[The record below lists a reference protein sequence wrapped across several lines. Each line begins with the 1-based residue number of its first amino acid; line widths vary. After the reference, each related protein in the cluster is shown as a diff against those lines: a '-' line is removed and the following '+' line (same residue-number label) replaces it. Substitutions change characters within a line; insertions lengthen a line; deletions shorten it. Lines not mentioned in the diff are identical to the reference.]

1 MEQILRP
8 IYQER
13 ASQPN
18 TLGVILVEKRE
29 KVSQITDTFDTIL
42 LILAKDATQPVF
54 TKHYTFNDKKAA
66 MHIVTE
72 KQLRKWLLLGSN
84 RKIVDWIFYGRV
96 MFDRNEFVHELK
108 TELKEFPFYGRKI
121 KMGIEFAKLL
131 RRYLEGKVFF
141 EQKNYMDAYNH
152 IVDSLH
158 HLARLAVFENGMHPE
173 VTVWSQVKIIE
184 PSIYKLYEELLSS
197 EEPIDKRLE
206 LLFLASEFM
215 IHSRTKDGSRH
226 ILEVM
231 SQKDH
236 WTIQD
241 LHEQEELR
249 NYSVDLEVFIEFLVE
264 KGYIHVERV
273 ETKSD
278 KIFHRYYKVEPI
290 DEETSQQ

>member
-42 LILAKDATQPVF
+42 LILVKDANQPVF
-54 TKHYTFNDKKAA
+54 TKHYTYHDKKAA
-66 MHIVTE
+66 MHLVTE
-72 KQLRKWLLLGSN
+72 KQLRKWLLLGTN

-96 MFDRNEFVHELK
+96 MFDRNEFVQDLKLELK
-108 TELKEFPFYGRKI
+108 DFPFYGRKI
-121 KMGIEFAKLL
+121 KMGIEFAKLI
-131 RRYLEGKVFF
+131 RRYLEAKVFF

-173 VTVWSQVKIIE
+173 VTVWSQVKVIE
-184 PSIYKLYEELLSS
+184 PAIYKLYEELLSS
-197 EEPIDKRLE
+197 DEPIDKRLE
-206 LLFLASEFM
+206 LLILASEFL
-215 IHSRTKDGSRH
+215 IHSRTKDGSQH

-231 SQKDH
+231 SHKEH
-236 WTIQD
+236 WMIQE

-249 NYSVDLEVFIEFLVE
+249 NYSVNLEVFIEFLVD
-264 KGYIHVERV
+264 KGYIQVDQI

-278 KIFHRYYKVEPI
+278 KIYHRYYKVEQI
-290 DEETSQQ
+290 EEEAL